1 MGNRTNLTLA
11 NAINALEYAIDGA
24 RAVLEAEG
32 FGSDSPGRFGGRDRE
47 RIALFLVRGYRAAH
61 SLKLLLEAGHG
72 ADARAIGRLIPETLI
87 ELSFIVCG
95 TDAETDERLALFYDH
110 AVYERLATM
119 RAIDRLYGG
128 APSAE
133 TQRLETEWQPLASR
147 FDPKSPWKWQG
158 RPYENLGKRAEAVDT
173 ALPQDEVEVF
183 RTHVKDLSFAL
194 GCTFAHPSGASFE
207 SRVLTVDPEP
217 PNDDDAQFVISMG
230 LNLMMLAEEV
240 AGQLG
245 RGPAAPEMEEF
256 KRRSGLGG
264 QA

>member
-1 MGNRTNLTLA
+1 MNAESPKFA
-11 NAINALEYAIDGA
+11 NAISALEYAIDGA

-32 FGSDSPGRFGGRDRE
+32 FGSDSPGRFRGKDRE
-47 RIALFLVRGYRAAH
+47 RIALFLVRGYRAAQ
-61 SLKLLLEAGHG
+61 SLQLLLEAGHG

-95 TDAETDERLALFYDH
+95 TDLETDERLALFYDH

-119 RAIDRLYGG
+119 RAIDVLHGG

-133 TQRLETEWQPLASR
+133 TQRLQAEWQPLASR
-147 FDPKSPWKWQG
+147 FNPEWKWHG
-158 RPYENLGKRAEAVDT
+158 KPYQNLSKRADAVDA
-173 ALPQDEVEVF
+173 ALPPGEVEVF

-207 SRVLTVDPEP
+207 SRLLTVDPDP
-217 PNDDDAQFVISMG
+217 PTDDDAQFVISMG